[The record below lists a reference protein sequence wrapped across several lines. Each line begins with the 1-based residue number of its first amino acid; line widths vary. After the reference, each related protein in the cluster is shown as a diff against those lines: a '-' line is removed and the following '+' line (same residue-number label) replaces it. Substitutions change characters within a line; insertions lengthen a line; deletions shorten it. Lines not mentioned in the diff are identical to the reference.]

1 MGRTKYSEAERD
13 KIIVM
18 FISAAREVIE
28 TEGLRNVTV
37 RKVADIANCN
47 SSLLYFYF
55 KDVDELVTMAS
66 MSYLEKYTKTLAADL
81 KKLDNDY
88 DIFIHTWDVFSFYAL
103 NNPVIFNQI
112 FYKEHK
118 VDLKNMIAEYYRLF
132 PAQLDAVN
140 ESVKN
145 MLFQGSLAERN
156 MDVLIPLAEKGYIA
170 KDNLDLVNELMLS
183 YFREILDRSIQSDG
197 GMIEIEQLRKKFM
210 EGVRYLI
217 DKEKPNTK
225 AA

>member
-55 KDVDELVTMAS
+55 NDVDELVTMAS

-88 DIFIHTWDVFSFYAL
+88 DIFIHTWEVFTFYAL

-112 FYKEHK
+112 FFKDHK
-118 VDLKNMIAEYYRLF
+118 VDLRSMISEYYRLF
-132 PAQLDAVN
+132 PAQLDTVN
-140 ESVKN
+140 ESVKK

-156 MDVLIPLAEKGYIA
+156 MDVLIPLAENGYIH
-170 KDNLDLVNELMLS
+170 KDNLELVNELMLS
-183 YFREILDRSIQSDG
+183 YFREILDRSILSDG
-197 GMIEIEQLRKKFM
+197 GMIEIEEMRSKFM
-210 EGVRYLI
+210 AAVRYLI
-217 DKEKPNTK
+217 DKEKSVK
-225 AA
+225 VA